1 MSINDA
7 IGALDHIA
15 RDMRSGSSFT
25 AALVEG
31 LGAHP
36 TEVPEKGQALAQG
49 YSTREALN
57 SGPIA
62 GGAQAATDEL
72 VLQALRACHRGGG
85 PAVVA
90 LERAAAVLR
99 ERRAWRAERV
109 AQSAQARLSARILT
123 ILPRAVGLW
132 AVVTSPRVRAA
143 YVSNPVPLVAAAA
156 GVALDLCGL
165 WWMRRIVAR
174 GVP

>member
-1 MSINDA
+1 MSISDA
-7 IGALDHIA
+7 IGALEHIA
-15 RDMRSGSSFT
+15 RDMRSGSSFA
-25 AALVEG
+25 AALAEG

-36 TEVPEKGQALAQG
+36 TVLPAVSQALAQG
-49 YSTREALN
+49 YTTREAL
-57 SGPIA
+57 GAVHIA
-62 GGAQAATDEL
+62 PGARAATDEL

-90 LERAAAVLR
+90 LERASAVLR
-99 ERRAWRAERV
+99 ERRAWRAERM

-123 ILPRAVGLW
+123 ILPVVVGLW
-132 AVVTSPRVRAA
+132 AVLTSARVRCA
-143 YVSNPVPLVAAAA
+143 YLANPVPMVAAVV
-156 GVALDLCGL
+156 GVGIDLLGL

>member
-1 MSINDA
+1 
-7 IGALDHIA
+7 
-15 RDMRSGSSFT
+15 
-25 AALVEG
+25 
-31 LGAHP
+31 
-36 TEVPEKGQALAQG
+36 
-49 YSTREALN
+49 
-57 SGPIA
+57 
-62 GGAQAATDEL
+62 
-72 VLQALRACHRGGG
+72 
-85 PAVVA
+85 VVA

-123 ILPRAVGLW
+123 ILPLAVGLW
-132 AVVTSPRVRAA
+132 AVLTSARVRAA
-143 YVSNPVPLVAAAA
+143 YVSSPVPLVAAVA